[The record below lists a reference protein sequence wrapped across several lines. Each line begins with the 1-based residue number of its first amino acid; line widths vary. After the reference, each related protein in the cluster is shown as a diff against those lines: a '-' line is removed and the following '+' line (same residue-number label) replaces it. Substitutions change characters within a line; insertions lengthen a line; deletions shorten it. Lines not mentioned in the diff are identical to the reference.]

1 MPIKEDIKIVKEETK
16 SYPPLPENIYQVE
29 LLDVSSKR
37 AETYNSKLENKGEKE
52 YETLLQFQYTLL
64 AGKNK
69 EGESLRL
76 RNVWDNFVPASL
88 YIGRNGKNRLYK
100 IVEALLE
107 RELTQEEE
115 ANGIDKDFLNELI
128 GRQMRIGTFNKTS
141 KSGDKVFTNADTYY
155 PAEVQMVGLTDEERE
170 EVTVKDKKDDTES
183 QEEEVT
189 DEDTP
194 NF

>member
-155 PAEVQMVGLTDEERE
+155 PADVQMVGLTDEERE